1 VKNFHKKLL
10 RERPESSRNFRRY
23 FVATLKAEFDNEVDG
38 SLIRNGDGY
47 GDGDGDGGLATVCR
61 VESEEKAVE
70 MNCKFRC
77 KDGSCINR

>member
-1 VKNFHKKLL
+1 M
-10 RERPESSRNFRRY
+10 PESSRNFRRY
-23 FVATLKAEFDNEVDG
+23 FVATLKAEFDNEVDS

-47 GDGDGDGGLATVCR
+47 GDGYGDSAKECR